1 LPVLVIRFAITG
13 KNNGMKMDDVGKN
26 DGSEVALQSR
36 RGIKRYAR
44 NPSVPDRG
52 LSTRMKPVR
61 IPGTDKGMLF
71 ADGGAG
77 ELIGAGVRHFF
88 KFEEVDS
95 SRFVKLFL
103 DGMKQAA
110 GLSKAGMAVFEL
122 VYRQLQEKPNSD
134 EIALSWH
141 LAKTL
146 GLDIPERTYR
156 HGLRQ
161 LLEREFLY
169 ESLVHGLYFVN
180 MRYMFN
186 GDRLTF
192 IRGYK
197 LKGSSA
203 QGGIALKRCCVP

>member
-1 LPVLVIRFAITG
+1 
-13 KNNGMKMDDVGKN
+13 M
-26 DGSEVALQSR
+26 
-36 RGIKRYAR
+36 
-44 NPSVPDRG
+44 
-52 LSTRMKPVR
+52 
-61 IPGTDKGMLF
+61 
-71 ADGGAG
+71 
-77 ELIGAGVRHFF
+77 RHFF
-88 KFEEVDS
+88 KFEEVDA

-169 ESLVHGLYFVN
+169 ESLVDGLYFVN
-180 MRYMFN
+180 IRYMFN

-203 QGGIALKRCCVP
+203 QAELPLDDGLAHLFGMISVHTEDDGLCMAIRFLEEIGNVAGNGFGARLQRDQPFKVLGAVLPVRNFAAKTV

>member
-1 LPVLVIRFAITG
+1 MVDSGNETG
-13 KNNGMKMDDVGKN
+13 
-26 DGSEVALQSR
+26 EIELQSR
-36 RGIKRYAR
+36 RGFKRYAR
-44 NPSVPDRG
+44 NPSVPE
-52 LSTRMKPVR
+52 SRMSGSRMRPVK
-61 IPGTDKGMLF
+61 IPGADKGVLF
-71 ADGGAG
+71 ADGVTG
-77 ELIGAGVRHFF
+77 ELLGSGVRHFF
-88 KFEEVDS
+88 KFEEVDA

-110 GLSKAGMAVFEL
+110 GLSKAGMQVFEL

-169 ESLVHGLYFVN
+169 ESLVDGLYFVN
-180 MRYMFN
+180 IRYMFN

-197 LKGSSA
+197 LKQDSN
-203 QGGIALKRCCVP
+203 QGELPLDEMASLLAPRQAS

>member
-1 LPVLVIRFAITG
+1 
-13 KNNGMKMDDVGKN
+13 MDDVGKD
-26 DGSEVALQSR
+26 DGVEVALQSR
-36 RGIKRYAR
+36 RGFKRYAR
-44 NPSVPDRG
+44 NPSVPDSRM
-52 LSTRMKPVR
+52 STKMRPVR
-61 IPGTDKGMLF
+61 IPGTDKGVLF
-71 ADGGAG
+71 ADGGTG

-88 KFEEVDS
+88 KFEEVDA

-169 ESLVHGLYFVN
+169 ESLVDGLYFVN
-180 MRYMFN
+180 IRYMFN

-197 LKGSSA
+197 LKGSGTQA
-203 QGGIALKRCCVP
+203 ELPLDDVTAVPAGLKREPVR

>member
-1 LPVLVIRFAITG
+1 
-13 KNNGMKMDDVGKN
+13 MDDSGNKS
-26 DGSEVALQSR
+26 GEVELQSR
-36 RGIKRYAR
+36 RGFKRYAR
-44 NPSVPDRG
+44 NPSVPARG
-52 LSTRMKPVR
+52 VVGTKVRPVK
-61 IPGTDKGMLF
+61 IPGGDKGMLF
-71 ADGGAG
+71 ADGGIG
-77 ELIGAGVRHFF
+77 ELIGSGVRHFF
-88 KFEEVDS
+88 KFEEVDA

-110 GLSKAGMAVFEL
+110 GLSKAGMQVFEL

-146 GLDIPERTYR
+146 GLDVPERTYR

-169 ESLVHGLYFVN
+169 ESLVDGVYFVN
-180 MRYMFN
+180 IRYMFN

-192 IRGYK
+192 IRGLRWTPK
-197 LKGSSA
+197 IGQLAKVHPA
-203 QGGIALKRCCVP
+203 P

>member
-1 LPVLVIRFAITG
+1 
-13 KNNGMKMDDVGKN
+13 MDDVGT
-26 DGSEVALQSR
+26 DAGTEIALQSR
-36 RGIKRYAR
+36 RGFKRYAR
-44 NPSVPDRG
+44 NPSVPDKG
-52 LSTRMKPVR
+52 LSTRMRPVK

-71 ADGGAG
+71 ADGGTG

-169 ESLVHGLYFVN
+169 ESLVDGLYFVN
-180 MRYMFN
+180 IRYMFN

-197 LKGSSA
+197 LKGSSV
-203 QGGIALKRCCVP
+203 QGELPLNDIVPLPALEKQA

>member
-1 LPVLVIRFAITG
+1 MADIGNATG
-13 KNNGMKMDDVGKN
+13 G
-26 DGSEVALQSR
+26 EVELQSR
-36 RGIKRYAR
+36 RGFKRYAR
-44 NPSVPDRG
+44 NPSVPEKGLATARMRPVKIPGADRG
-52 LSTRMKPVR
+52 V
-61 IPGTDKGMLF
+61 LF
-71 ADGGAG
+71 ADGGTG
-77 ELIGAGVRHFF
+77 ELIGSGVRHFF
-88 KFEEVDS
+88 KFEEVDA

-103 DGMKQAA
+103 DGMRQAA
-110 GLSKAGMAVFEL
+110 GLSKAGMQVFEL

-134 EIALSWH
+134 EIAISWH

-169 ESLVHGLYFVN
+169 ESLVDGVYFVN
-180 MRYMFN
+180 IRYMFN

-197 LKGSSA
+197 LKGA
-203 QGGIALKRCCVP
+203 GKQGELPLDAVPALEHMQENH

>member
-1 LPVLVIRFAITG
+1 MADLG
-13 KNNGMKMDDVGKN
+13 KEAG
-26 DGSEVALQSR
+26 EIELQSR
-36 RGIKRYAR
+36 RGFKRYAR

-52 LSTRMKPVR
+52 FSDTRMRPVK
-61 IPGTDKGMLF
+61 IPGADKGVLF
-71 ADGGAG
+71 ADGGTG
-77 ELIGAGVRHFF
+77 ELIGSGVRHFF
-88 KFEEVDS
+88 KFEEVDA

-110 GLSKAGMAVFEL
+110 GLSKAGMQVFEL
-122 VYRQLQEKPNSD
+122 VYRQMQEKPNAD

-169 ESLVHGLYFVN
+169 ESLVDGVYFVN
-180 MRYMFN
+180 IRYMFN

-197 LKGSSA
+197 LKDTNG
-203 QGGIALKRCCVP
+203 QGELPLGEPAPMRAIAASQ

>member
-1 LPVLVIRFAITG
+1 V
-13 KNNGMKMDDVGKN
+13 
-26 DGSEVALQSR
+26 
-36 RGIKRYAR
+36 
-44 NPSVPDRG
+44 
-52 LSTRMKPVR
+52 
-61 IPGTDKGMLF
+61 
-71 ADGGAG
+71 DGGTG

-88 KFEEVDS
+88 KFEEVDA

-134 EIALSWH
+134 EVALSWH

-161 LLEREFLY
+161 LLEREFLF
-169 ESLVHGLYFVN
+169 ESLVDGVYFVN
-180 MRYMFN
+180 IRYMFN

-197 LKGSSA
+197 LRNPSE
-203 QGGIALKRCCVP
+203 QGELPLDDALPLTSPEKLTETTS

>member
-1 LPVLVIRFAITG
+1 MA
-13 KNNGMKMDDVGKN
+13 DVGKEEP
-26 DGSEVALQSR
+26 GEVELQSR
-36 RGIKRYAR
+36 RGFKRYAR
-44 NPSVPDRG
+44 NPSVPNRG
-52 LSTRMKPVR
+52 LPETRMRAVK
-61 IPGTDKGMLF
+61 IPGSDKGTLF
-71 ADGGAG
+71 ADGGTG

-88 KFEEVDS
+88 KFEEVDA

-110 GLSKAGMAVFEL
+110 GLSKAGMQVFEL

-169 ESLVHGLYFVN
+169 ESLVDGLYFVN
-180 MRYMFN
+180 IRYMFN

-203 QGGIALKRCCVP
+203 QGELPLEEVPALPAVDGSNNVPTSFG

>member
-1 LPVLVIRFAITG
+1 MDGAG
-13 KNNGMKMDDVGKN
+13 KDDQA
-26 DGSEVALQSR
+26 EVELQSR
-36 RGIKRYAR
+36 RGFRRYAR
-44 NPSVPDRG
+44 NPSVPAKG
-52 LSTRMKPVR
+52 LASARMRPVK
-61 IPGTDKGMLF
+61 IPGADKGTLF
-71 ADGGAG
+71 ADGGTG
-77 ELIGAGVRHFF
+77 ELLGAGVRHFF
-88 KFEEVDS
+88 RFEEVDA

-141 LAKTL
+141 LARTL

-169 ESLVHGLYFVN
+169 ESLVDGLYFVN
-180 MRYMFN
+180 IRYMFN

-197 LKGSSA
+197 LKGSGA
-203 QGGIALKRCCVP
+203 QGELPLPEPVMASLPTAEP

>member
-1 LPVLVIRFAITG
+1 MVDT
-13 KNNGMKMDDVGKN
+13 
-26 DGSEVALQSR
+26 GSELVEVELQSR
-36 RGIKRYAR
+36 RGFKRYER
-44 NPSVPDRG
+44 NPSVPARG
-52 LSTRMKPVR
+52 LSQTRMRPVK
-61 IPGTDKGMLF
+61 IPGADKGMLF
-71 ADGGAG
+71 ADGGTG

-88 KFEEVDS
+88 KFEEVDA

-110 GLSKAGMAVFEL
+110 GLSKAGMQVFEL

-134 EIALSWH
+134 EIALSWR

-169 ESLVHGLYFVN
+169 ESLVDGLYFVN
-180 MRYMFN
+180 IRYMFN

-197 LKGSSA
+197 LKKTSE
-203 QGGIALKRCCVP
+203 QGELPLDDLVSLPAPGDVSQIS

>member
-1 LPVLVIRFAITG
+1 MV
-13 KNNGMKMDDVGKN
+13 DVGKL
-26 DGSEVALQSR
+26 EVLETDLQSR
-36 RGIKRYAR
+36 RGFKRYAR

-52 LSTRMKPVR
+52 LTPTRMRPVK
-61 IPGTDKGMLF
+61 IPGADKEMVF
-71 ADGGAG
+71 VDGGTG
-77 ELIGAGVRHFF
+77 ELLGPGVRHFL
-88 KFEEVDS
+88 KFEEVDAT
-95 SRFVKLFL
+95 RFVKLFL

-110 GLSKAGMAVFEL
+110 GLSKAGMGVFEL

-146 GLDIPERTYR
+146 GLDMPERTFR

-169 ESLVHGLYFVN
+169 ESLVDGLYFVN
-180 MRYMFN
+180 IRYMFN

-197 LKGSSA
+197 LKSSTA
-203 QGGIALKRCCVP
+203 QAKLQLERTPLLTGPDTA

>member
-1 LPVLVIRFAITG
+1 MRPV
-13 KNNGMKMDDVGKN
+13 K
-26 DGSEVALQSR
+26 
-36 RGIKRYAR
+36 
-44 NPSVPDRG
+44 
-52 LSTRMKPVR
+52 
-61 IPGTDKGMLF
+61 IPGADKGMLF
-71 ADGGAG
+71 ADGGTG

-88 KFEEVDS
+88 KFEEVDATG
-95 SRFVKLFL
+95 FVKLFL
-103 DGMKQAA
+103 NGMKQAA
-110 GLSKAGMAVFEL
+110 GLSKAGIQVFEL

-134 EIALSWH
+134 EIALSWR

-169 ESLVHGLYFVN
+169 ESLVDGLYFVN
-180 MRYMFN
+180 IRYMFN

-197 LKGSSA
+197 LKKPGEQGELPLGDLEALPAPESA
-203 QGGIALKRCCVP
+203 I

>member
-1 LPVLVIRFAITG
+1 
-13 KNNGMKMDDVGKN
+13 MDCVGK
-26 DGSEVALQSR
+26 DEQVAVELQSR
-36 RGIKRYAR
+36 RGFRRYAR
-44 NPSVPDRG
+44 NPSVPAKGLASTRVRPVKIPGADRG
-52 LSTRMKPVR
+52 T
-61 IPGTDKGMLF
+61 LF
-71 ADGGAG
+71 ADGGTG
-77 ELIGAGVRHFF
+77 ELLGAGVRHFF
-88 KFEEVDS
+88 RFEEVDA

-103 DGMKQAA
+103 EGMKQAA

-141 LAKTL
+141 LARTL

-169 ESLVHGLYFVN
+169 ESLVDGLYFVN
-180 MRYMFN
+180 IRYMFN

-197 LKGSSA
+197 LKGSDA
-203 QGGIALKRCCVP
+203 QGELPLPEPVVPSPPTAEP

>member
-1 LPVLVIRFAITG
+1 MADLG
-13 KNNGMKMDDVGKN
+13 KEGT
-26 DGSEVALQSR
+26 EVELQSR
-36 RGIKRYAR
+36 RGFKRYAR

-52 LSTRMKPVR
+52 LAETRMRPVK
-61 IPGTDKGMLF
+61 IPGADKGMLF
-71 ADGGAG
+71 ADGGTG
-77 ELIGAGVRHFF
+77 ELIGSGVRHFF
-88 KFEEVDS
+88 KFEEVDA

-110 GLSKAGMAVFEL
+110 GLSKAGMQVFEL
-122 VYRQLQEKPNSD
+122 VYRQVQEKPNAD

-161 LLEREFLY
+161 LLEREFLF
-169 ESLVHGLYFVN
+169 ESLVDGVYFVN
-180 MRYMFN
+180 IRYMFN

-197 LKGSSA
+197 LKNASG
-203 QGGIALKRCCVP
+203 QGELPLEDVASLAGDTIREHNSG

>member
-1 LPVLVIRFAITG
+1 
-13 KNNGMKMDDVGKN
+13 M
-26 DGSEVALQSR
+26 
-36 RGIKRYAR
+36 
-44 NPSVPDRG
+44 
-52 LSTRMKPVR
+52 
-61 IPGTDKGMLF
+61 
-71 ADGGAG
+71 
-77 ELIGAGVRHFF
+77 
-88 KFEEVDS
+88 
-95 SRFVKLFL
+95 FL

-110 GLSKAGMAVFEL
+110 GLSKAGMAVFDL

-156 HGLRQ
+156 HGLSQ

-169 ESLVHGLYFVN
+169 ESLVDGLYFVN
-180 MRYMFN
+180 IRYMFN

-197 LKGSSA
+197 LKGSATHGELPLDDVAPSPTMVKL
-203 QGGIALKRCCVP
+203 G